1 MNENEFIFELN
12 KIGINPTKGQLEL
25 LKKYYSLLIEWN
37 EKINLTAL
45 TEEKEV
51 YLKHFYDSLTMNKV
65 IDLNKVDSL
74 CDIGSGAGFPG
85 MVIKIMFPNIKVTL
99 VDSLNK
105 RVNFLNTVIDS
116 LNLEN
121 IEVIHDRIEDYG
133 KKNRD
138 KFSVVT
144 ARAVTNL
151 PVLLEYAMPITKVGG
166 YFIPLK
172 GSIDEIDSCVNA
184 LKVLNTSKVEQCE
197 FFLPIENSKRIIYK
211 FRRNGFISNK
221 YPRSNAEIK
230 RNSL

>member
-121 IEVIHDRIEDYG
+121 Y
-133 KKNRD
+133 
-138 KFSVVT
+138 
-144 ARAVTNL
+144 
-151 PVLLEYAMPITKVGG
+151 
-166 YFIPLK
+166 
-172 GSIDEIDSCVNA
+172 
-184 LKVLNTSKVEQCE
+184 
-197 FFLPIENSKRIIYK
+197 
-211 FRRNGFISNK
+211 
-221 YPRSNAEIK
+221 RSL
-230 RNSL
+230 S

>member
-116 LNLEN
+116 LNL
-121 IEVIHDRIEDYG
+121 
-133 KKNRD
+133 
-138 KFSVVT
+138 
-144 ARAVTNL
+144 
-151 PVLLEYAMPITKVGG
+151 
-166 YFIPLK
+166 
-172 GSIDEIDSCVNA
+172 
-184 LKVLNTSKVEQCE
+184 
-197 FFLPIENSKRIIYK
+197 
-211 FRRNGFISNK
+211 
-221 YPRSNAEIK
+221 
-230 RNSL
+230 